1 MFSWRV
7 FSGCLL
13 HYQTCLMWQ
22 SLTLSLTNTHT
33 HTNWTM
39 LDVWSVVHFDV
50 PEDRTLTLFPCLHVV
65 EFVCLKI
72 FINSWVK
79 TYHCFNL
86 SHMSHYFIALWN
98 FFHLSNLIFSFLVN
112 RKYLEE
118 PCVWVES
125 NTTTLSILSSHA
137 EIGLGFLLII
147 SLFSWDS
154 QRYFFFLFQS
164 LWFFF
169 FSFHSYVFVCV
180 CSWCLLD
187 SNIIYLQ
194 VAAQHNTNFH
204 VLAGSLYFFS
214 IIYRDLPFFF
224 SPHIWSLK
232 TLC

>member
-1 MFSWRV
+1 M
-7 FSGCLL
+7 
-13 HYQTCLMWQ
+13 
-22 SLTLSLTNTHT
+22 
-33 HTNWTM
+33 
-39 LDVWSVVHFDV
+39 
-50 PEDRTLTLFPCLHVV
+50 
-65 EFVCLKI
+65 
-72 FINSWVK
+72 
-79 TYHCFNL
+79 
-86 SHMSHYFIALWN
+86 
-98 FFHLSNLIFSFLVN
+98 N

-204 VLAGSLYFFS
+204 VLAGSLHFSS
-214 IIYRDLPFFF
+214 IIYRDLLFFF
-224 SPHIWSLK
+224 PLIFGLWRLCVNLGTVVSRTWWLFFYFDSYWSSCIMPPWLPVTTIVYGLRLEWLLIHSSAAMPRSCRLQYLLLRDGGSGRK
-232 TLC
+232 EASKEKERGRDAKDEFH